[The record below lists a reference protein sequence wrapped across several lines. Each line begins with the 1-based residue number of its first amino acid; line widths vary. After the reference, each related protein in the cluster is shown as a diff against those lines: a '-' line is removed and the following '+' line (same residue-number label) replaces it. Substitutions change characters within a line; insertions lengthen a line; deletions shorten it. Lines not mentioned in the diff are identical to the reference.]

1 MATRGQSNY
10 NTVDRLM
17 LLHNACFC
25 GGEVSHM
32 TIFSGIFSLRSLSN
46 LLFWWP
52 QRIGQQCGEKEQ
64 QKRRK
69 LTGIWR
75 WQVWRTRKI
84 SCTSIDFRQKGKC
97 IKQNW
102 NVMFDCQPKN
112 KGSVGA
118 LPELTVFW
126 VMFLLLLRN
135 REIWTSREKNPV
147 PSVWTSYTQRGILG
161 CLPQGC

>member
-25 GGEVSHM
+25 CGEVSHM

-52 QRIGQQCGEKEQ
+52 QRIGQQWGEKEQ

-69 LTGIWR
+69 LTEIWR
-75 WQVWRTRKI
+75 WQVWRMRKI
-84 SCTSIDFRQKGKC
+84 PCTSIDFRQKGKC

-102 NVMFDCQPKN
+102 NVTFDCQPKN

-147 PSVWTSYTQRGILG
+147 PSVWTSYTQRRILG

>member
-25 GGEVSHM
+25 CGKVSHM

-52 QRIGQQCGEKEQ
+52 QRIGQQWGEKEQ

-69 LTGIWR
+69 LTEIWR

-84 SCTSIDFRQKGKC
+84 PCTSIDFRQKGKC

-102 NVMFDCQPKN
+102 NVTFDCQPKN
-112 KGSVGA
+112 KDSVGA

-147 PSVWTSYTQRGILG
+147 PSVWTSYTQRRILG